1 MKRTKLAA
9 RYAKALFEFAKE
21 RNEVEEISKDILLID
36 DTFDNNPELRFTFNS
51 PIVHSDKKAAILRDL
66 FESRVSEPSFRYLML
81 ILRKG
86 RELQLDTICS
96 EYVKIYKASKN
107 IVTLDVFTAQ
117 PMEDAA
123 REKIKAKVA
132 GETNANIELVEHLSP
147 ELIGGIVIKY
157 NDYMMDASILNSLNK
172 LKRELTD
179 NTYQV
184 SF

>member
-1 MKRTKLAA
+1 MA
-9 RYAKALFEFAKE
+9 
-21 RNEVEEISKDILLID
+21 
-36 DTFDNNPELRFTFNS
+36 
-51 PIVHSDKKAAILRDL
+51 
-66 FESRVSEPSFRYLML
+66 
-81 ILRKG
+81 
-86 RELQLDTICS
+86 
-96 EYVKIYKASKN
+96 
-107 IVTLDVFTAQ
+107 
-117 PMEDAA
+117 
-123 REKIKAKVA
+123 EKIKAKVA

>member
-96 EYVKIYKASKN
+96 EYVKIYLLDDFID
-107 IVTLDVFTAQ
+107 IVVDDDMIDITDGRDHEQTL
-117 PMEDAA
+117 
-123 REKIKAKVA
+123 
-132 GETNANIELVEHLSP
+132 GC
-147 ELIGGIVIKY
+147 GI
-157 NDYMMDASILNSLNK
+157 NH
-172 LKRELTD
+172 
-179 NTYQV
+179 V
-184 SF
+184 SFGFIFQNALVALNGNRQFIAQRTRILK